1 MRSRVED
8 ETNRRKKAESE
19 RNTLIKSLDDMTLQA
34 KRLENMVRDY
44 EKENIDIYEKLR
56 KTNDDRQLAIKELN
70 DIRVELRKESE
81 YAASYSKVIEDQK
94 LLIGQQSIEINQ
106 LKINN
111 KAFDLSNKENVM
123 NMNSAIERVA
133 LMSNERHKV
142 THELD
147 NIIQRRK
154 SVKNLRC
161 SNSFHQLSENKPY
174 ETKFKDTKGGINSI
188 TNQSC

>member
-1 MRSRVED
+1 MLVIKDTKDRTWSRPVES
-8 ETNRRKKAESE
+8 N
-19 RNTLIKSLDDMTLQA
+19 
-34 KRLENMVRDY
+34 
-44 EKENIDIYEKLR
+44 
-56 KTNDDRQLAIKELN
+56 
-70 DIRVELRKESE
+70 
-81 YAASYSKVIEDQK
+81 YATSYSKVIEDQK
-94 LLIGQQSIEINQ
+94 LLIGQQSIEITQ

-174 ETKFKDTKGGINSI
+174 ETNFKDIK
-188 TNQSC
+188 NQSC